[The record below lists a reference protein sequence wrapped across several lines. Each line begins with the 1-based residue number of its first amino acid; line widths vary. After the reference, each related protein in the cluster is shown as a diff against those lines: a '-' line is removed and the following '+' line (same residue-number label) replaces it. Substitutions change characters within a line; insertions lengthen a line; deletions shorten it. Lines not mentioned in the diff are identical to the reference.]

1 MKCYKG
7 FDKDL
12 KCFGGF
18 QYEIGKT
25 FETDKANICDCGFH
39 ACENPMDVFNYFPP
53 SDSRYCEVEL
63 DANDQTHDDSKR
75 VGKRIRIE
83 TEIGLSGLIS
93 AGVKFILDKVD
104 WENAKESN
112 TGDQSAATNTGNQS
126 AATNTGDRSAATNTG
141 NQSAA
146 TNTGYQSAATNTG
159 DWSAATNTGYQSAA
173 TNTGDWSAATNT
185 GNRSAATNTGN
196 QSAATNTGNQSAATN
211 TGNQSAATNTGYQS
225 AATNTGDWSAA
236 TVEGKESVAIVT
248 GYKSKAKGA
257 IGCWIVLTERDDE
270 MHILD
275 VKAVRVDGDKIKPDT
290 FYMLSGGEIMEAEN
304 G

>member
-25 FETDKANICDCGFH
+25 FETDKADICDCGFH
-39 ACENPMDVFNYFPP
+39 ACENPMDVLNYFPP
-53 SDSRYCEVEL
+53 SDSRYCEVDL
-63 DANDQTHDDSKR
+63 DANDQTHTDSKR

-93 AGVKFILDKVD
+93 AGVKFILDRVD
-104 WENAKESN
+104 WENSEESN
-112 TGDQSAATNTGNQS
+112 TGYQSAATNTGF
-126 AATNTGDRSAATNTG
+126 
-141 NQSAA
+141 
-146 TNTGYQSAATNTG
+146 QSAATNTG
-159 DWSAATNTGYQSAA
+159 DWSAATNTGDQSAA
-173 TNTGDWSAATNT
+173 TNTGFRSAATNT
-185 GNRSAATNTGN
+185 GNRSAATNTGD
-196 QSAATNTGNQSAATN
+196 
-211 TGNQSAATNTGYQS
+211 QS
-225 AATNTGDWSAA
+225 AATNTGDQSAA
-236 TVEGKESVAIVT
+236 TVEGNESIAIVT

-257 IGCWIVLTERDDE
+257 IGCWIVLTERDDD

-275 VKAVRVDGDKIKPDT
+275 IKAVRVDGDKIKPDT
-290 FYMLSGGEIMEAEN
+290 FYMLSGGEIVEADN

>member
-25 FETDKANICDCGFH
+25 FETDKADICDCGFH

-53 SDSRYCEVEL
+53 SESRYCEVEL
-63 DANDQTHDDSKR
+63 DANDQTYNDSKR

-93 AGVKFILDKVD
+93 AGVKFILDRVD
-104 WENAKESN
+104 WKNAKESN
-112 TGDQSAATNTGNQS
+112 TGN
-126 AATNTGDRSAATNTG
+126 
-141 NQSAA
+141 
-146 TNTGYQSAATNTG
+146 
-159 DWSAATNTGYQSAA
+159 WSAATNTGY
-173 TNTGDWSAATNT
+173 
-185 GNRSAATNTGN
+185 R
-196 QSAATNTGNQSAATN
+196 
-211 TGNQSAATNTGYQS
+211 
-225 AATNTGDWSAA
+225 SAA
-236 TVEGKESVAIVT
+236 TVEGEESVAIVT

-270 MHILD
+270 MHILG

>member
-25 FETDKANICDCGFH
+25 FETDKADICDCGFH
-39 ACENPMDVFNYFPP
+39 ACENPMDVLNYFPP

-63 DANDQTHDDSKR
+63 DANDQTHNDSKR

-93 AGVKFILDKVD
+93 AGVKFILDRVGWKNS
-104 WENAKESN
+104 EESNTGDQSAATN

-126 AATNTGDRSAATNTG
+126 AATNTGNRSAATNTG
-141 NQSAA
+141 YRSAATNTGDQSAATNTGDQSAA
-146 TNTGYQSAATNTG
+146 TNTGYR
-159 DWSAATNTGYQSAA
+159 
-173 TNTGDWSAATNT
+173 SAATNT
-185 GNRSAATNTGN
+185 GNRSAAT
-196 QSAATNTGNQSAATN
+196 
-211 TGNQSAATNTGYQS
+211 
-225 AATNTGDWSAA
+225 
-236 TVEGKESVAIVT
+236 VEGNESIAIVT

-257 IGCWIVLTERDDE
+257 IGCWIVLTERDDD

-275 VKAVRVDGDKIKPDT
+275 IKAVRVDGDKIKPDT
-290 FYMLSGGEIMEAEN
+290 FYMLSGGEIVEADN
-304 G
+304 D

>member
-25 FETDKANICDCGFH
+25 FETDKADICDCGFH

-63 DANDQTHDDSKR
+63 DANDQTHNDSKR

-93 AGVKFILDKVD
+93 AGVKFILDRVD
-104 WENAKESN
+104 WKNAKESN
-112 TGDQSAATNTGNQS
+112 TGDWS

-141 NQSAA
+141 NRSAA
-146 TNTGYQSAATNTG
+146 TNTGDQSAATNTG
-159 DWSAATNTGYQSAA
+159 D
-173 TNTGDWSAATNT
+173 
-185 GNRSAATNTGN
+185 
-196 QSAATNTGNQSAATN
+196 QSAATNTGNW
-211 TGNQSAATNTGYQS
+211 S

-236 TVEGKESVAIVT
+236 TVEGEESVAIVT

-270 MHILD
+270 MHILG

>member
-25 FETDKANICDCGFH
+25 FETDKADICDCGFH

-63 DANDQTHDDSKR
+63 DANDQTYNDSKR

-93 AGVKFILDKVD
+93 AGVKFILDRVD
-104 WENAKESN
+104 WKNSKESN
-112 TGDQSAATNTGNQS
+112 TGFQSAAMNTG
-126 AATNTGDRSAATNTG
+126 ARSAATNTG
-141 NQSAA
+141 NL
-146 TNTGYQSAATNTG
+146 
-159 DWSAATNTGYQSAA
+159 
-173 TNTGDWSAATNT
+173 
-185 GNRSAATNTGN
+185 
-196 QSAATNTGNQSAATN
+196 
-211 TGNQSAATNTGYQS
+211 
-225 AATNTGDWSAA
+225 SAA
-236 TVEGKESVAIVT
+236 TVEGNESIAIVT

-257 IGCWIVLTERDDE
+257 IGCWIVLTERDDD

-275 VKAVRVDGDKIKPDT
+275 IKAVRVDGVKIKPDT
-290 FYMLSGGEIMEAEN
+290 FYMLSGGEIVEAYN
-304 G
+304 D

>member
-25 FETDKANICDCGFH
+25 FETDKADICDCGFH
-39 ACENPMDVFNYFPP
+39 ACENPMDVLNYFPP

-63 DANDQTHDDSKR
+63 DANGQTHNNSKR

-93 AGVKFILDKVD
+93 AGVKFILDRVD
-104 WENAKESN
+104 WKN
-112 TGDQSAATNTGNQS
+112 SAATNTGFQS
-126 AATNTGDRSAATNTG
+126 AAMNTGSR
-141 NQSAA
+141 
-146 TNTGYQSAATNTG
+146 
-159 DWSAATNTGYQSAA
+159 
-173 TNTGDWSAATNT
+173 
-185 GNRSAATNTGN
+185 
-196 QSAATNTGNQSAATN
+196 
-211 TGNQSAATNTGYQS
+211 
-225 AATNTGDWSAA
+225 SAA
-236 TVEGKESVAIVT
+236 TVEGNESIAIVT
-248 GYKSKAKGA
+248 GYKSKAKGD
-257 IGCWIVLTERDDE
+257 IGCWIVLTERDDY

-275 VKAVRVDGDKIKPDT
+275 IKAVRVDGDKINPDT
-290 FYMLSGGEIMEAEN
+290 FYMLSGGEIVEADN

>member
-25 FETDKANICDCGFH
+25 YETDKAIICDCGFH

-63 DANDQTHDDSKR
+63 DANEQTHNDSKR

-104 WENAKESN
+104 LKNAKESN
-112 TGDQSAATNTGNQS
+112 TGN
-126 AATNTGDRSAATNTG
+126 
-141 NQSAA
+141 
-146 TNTGYQSAATNTG
+146 
-159 DWSAATNTGYQSAA
+159 
-173 TNTGDWSAATNT
+173 WSAATNT
-185 GNRSAATNTGN
+185 GN
-196 QSAATNTGNQSAATN
+196 
-211 TGNQSAATNTGYQS
+211 
-225 AATNTGDWSAA
+225 WSAA
-236 TVEGKESVAIVT
+236 TVEGNESIAIVT

-257 IGCWIVLTERDDE
+257 IGCWIVLTELDDE

-290 FYMLSGGEIMEAEN
+290 FYMLSGGEIVEADN